1 MYLDLK
7 LALRN
12 GERGQTPFTCA
23 VGILR
28 QINQR
33 LKEIDAAGGAGAEVA
48 RIRGLAA
55 YFRNK
60 LKEYNLPF
68 RIITDSLPGAVTPL
82 SPTSGRSAYDIFTV
96 LKDEYQ
102 IWVCPNGGELK
113 EKVLRVGHIG
123 ALEEKD
129 FDVLIDA
136 MLDMQKRGLL

>member
-102 IWVCPNGGELK
+102 IWICPNGGDMADK
-113 EKVLRVGHIG
+113 IFRVGHMGCLTHDDNTTLIN
-123 ALEEKD
+123 AFKD
-129 FDVLIDA
+129 L
-136 MLDMQKRGLL
+136 QKRGLL